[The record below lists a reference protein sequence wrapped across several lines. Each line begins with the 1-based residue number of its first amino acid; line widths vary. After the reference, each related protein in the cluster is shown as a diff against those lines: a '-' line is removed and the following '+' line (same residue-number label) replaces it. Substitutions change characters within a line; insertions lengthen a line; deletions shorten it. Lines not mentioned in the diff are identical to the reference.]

1 MNRREEDSTMLRAFF
16 LATGI
21 CCLALGLECLVV
33 EKAELAG
40 GAATSPASFARQ
52 AMPGN
57 REIEPPEW
65 APWSLMSV
73 GAVVILYT
81 FTIPKK
87 MTG

>member
-1 MNRREEDSTMLRAFF
+1 MNPREEEQTMLRAFF
-16 LATGI
+16 LAMGI
-21 CCLALGLECLVV
+21 CCLVLGLQCLVV

-40 GAATSPASFARQ
+40 EATASASNFGRQ
-52 AMPGN
+52 